1 MARPPDESMSLLRTV
16 TEGALEPEY
25 QSTNAPRRR
34 PVVSFITVALII
46 SLLTYAL
53 VQTFTSRD
61 MRAAQRSAVL
71 AEVTDAQHHQE
82 ELEQRTRQLE
92 DEIRELQLAHVDDP
106 QTRAQLAQ
114 AELRSGAVEVEGP
127 GVVVTVDDAPD
138 ATGTEGRVLDSDL
151 SQLVAGLF
159 EAGAEAVAVNG
170 RRITSRTPIRSA
182 GAAVTV
188 DYVSLSPPYRVEA
201 IGNPDQLPA
210 RFAAT
215 RASNWWQ
222 YLVMNYGLTLE
233 FTQSDGDLL
242 LPADPGL
249 SVTLAKGD

>member
-1 MARPPDESMSLLRTV
+1 MSLLRTL

-25 QSTNAPRRR
+25 QSTPAPRRR
-34 PVVSFITVALII
+34 PVVSFITVALIV

-61 MRAAQRSAVL
+61 VRAAERSALL
-71 AEVTDAQHHQE
+71 AEVTDAQQHHNA
-82 ELEQRTRQLE
+82 LEQRTRQLE
-92 DEIRELQLAHVDDP
+92 DDIRELQLTHLDDP
-106 QTRAQLAQ
+106 QARAQLAQ
-114 AELRSGAVEVEGP
+114 VELISGAVAVEGP
-127 GVVVTVDDAPD
+127 GVVVTVDDAPN
-138 ATGTEGRVLDSDL
+138 ATGTQGRVLDSDL
-151 SQLVAGLF
+151 SQLVSGLF

-201 IGNPDQLPA
+201 IGDPSQLPA

-222 YLVMNYGLTLE
+222 YLVMNYGLTLD
-233 FTQSDGDLL
+233 FTQSDGDLR

-249 SVTLAKGD
+249 GVTLAKGD